1 MKLSPQ
7 RLAARRKK
15 LRIAGHAAYQA
26 NSTLWHMLVQM
37 DHDEMDKA
45 NLDAFLVSDMTHRV
59 GGLMSDLKQA
69 LAFGVAP

>member
-15 LRIAGHAAYQA
+15 LRIAGHTAYQA
-26 NSTLWHMLVQM
+26 NSELWHMLTQM
-37 DHDEMDKA
+37 THDEMDKA
-45 NLDAFLVSDMTHRV
+45 SFDALMVSDMTLRV
-59 GGLMSDLKQA
+59 GALMRDLKQA